1 MERSQYFRKI
11 ERRVN
16 TSRRNLAVRPQTP
29 WYIRVIWA
37 LFFVLTMG
45 GISWWSYIS
54 GLESAG
60 FNRQQA
66 EIELAQRRDQAE
78 THLAEIA
85 QLSSEVASFERQVQ
99 MERATNAE
107 LMKQV
112 KNANEENVRL
122 NEDLTLFQ
130 TLTVPGTRDGKLT
143 IQYFKVERD
152 TLPDE
157 YRYRL
162 FLVQGGQKR
171 MPAFQGKFQLLVNI
185 RQGDNQS
192 VLIFPQENLPT
203 AVEEEERKIDDVER
217 PLDNTIYQLN
227 FKYYQRIERSFRIQP
242 GASIESVE
250 VRIYKQGVNEPK
262 IKRSVTLS

>member
-1 MERSQYFRKI
+1 MERPKYFRRI

-16 TSRRNLAVRPQTP
+16 TSNRNLAVRPQTP
-29 WYIRVIWA
+29 WYIRVVWA
-37 LFFVLTMG
+37 LLFVLAMG
-45 GISWWSYIS
+45 GIGWWSYIS

-66 EIELAQRRDQAE
+66 ELELAQRREQAE
-78 THLAEIA
+78 VHLAEIA
-85 QLSSEVASFERQVQ
+85 QLSGKVASFERQVQ
-99 MERATNAE
+99 MEQATNAE
-107 LMKQV
+107 LLAQV

-185 RQGDNQS
+185 RQGDNKS
-192 VLIFPQENLPT
+192 VLIFPQENSPT
-203 AVEEEERKIDDVER
+203 TTEERKIDDAEH

-227 FKYYQRIERSFRIQP
+227 FKYYKRIERSFRIEP
-242 GASIESVE
+242 ETTIENVE
-250 VRIYKQGVNEPK
+250 VRIYEQGVNEPK

>member
-1 MERSQYFRKI
+1 MERPKYFRKI

-16 TSRRNLAVRPQTP
+16 TSNRNLAVKPQAP
-29 WYIRVIWA
+29 WYMKVVWA
-37 LFFVLTMG
+37 LLFLLALG
-45 GISWWSYIS
+45 GVGWWSYIS

-60 FNRQQA
+60 FNREQA
-66 EIELAQRRDQAE
+66 EIELAQRREQAE
-78 THLAEIA
+78 MHLAEIA
-85 QLSSEVASFERQVQ
+85 QLSSKVASFERQVQ
-99 MERATNAE
+99 MEQATNVE
-107 LMKQV
+107 LMAQV
-112 KNANEENVRL
+112 KSANEENVHL

-171 MPAFQGKFQLLVNI
+171 MPAFRGKFQLLVNI
-185 RQGDNQS
+185 RQGDDKS
-192 VLIFPQENLPT
+192 VLIFPQENLP
-203 AVEEEERKIDDVER
+203 AADEEKKVNDAGH
-217 PLDNTIYQLN
+217 PSDNTVYQLD
-227 FKYYQRIERSFRIQP
+227 FKYYKRIERSFRIEP
-242 GASIESVE
+242 ESTIESVE
-250 VRIYKQGVNEPK
+250 VRIYEQGANEPK

>member
-1 MERSQYFRKI
+1 M
-11 ERRVN
+11 
-16 TSRRNLAVRPQTP
+16 
-29 WYIRVIWA
+29 WA
-37 LFFVLTMG
+37 LFFVLAIG
-45 GISWWSYIS
+45 GIGWWSYIL

-78 THLAEIA
+78 KHLVEIV

-107 LMKQV
+107 LMTQV

-185 RQGDNQS
+185 RQGDSQS
-192 VLIFPQENLPT
+192 VLIFPHENLPT
-203 AVEEEERKIDDVER
+203 VVEERKVDGVER
-217 PLDNTIYQLN
+217 PLDNTVYQLN
-227 FKYYQRIERSFRIQP
+227 FKYYKRIERSFRIQP
-242 GASIESVE
+242 DALIESVE
-250 VRIYKQGVNEPK
+250 VRIYEQGVHEPK

>member
-1 MERSQYFRKI
+1 
-11 ERRVN
+11 
-16 TSRRNLAVRPQTP
+16 
-29 WYIRVIWA
+29 
-37 LFFVLTMG
+37 MG
-45 GISWWSYIS
+45 GIGWWSYIS
-54 GLESAG
+54 GLKSAG

-66 EIELAQRRDQAE
+66 EIEIAQRRDQE
-78 THLAEIA
+78 KIHLAEIA
-85 QLSSEVASFERQVQ
+85 QLSSKVASFERQVQ
-99 MERATNAE
+99 MEQATNVE
-107 LMKQV
+107 LMAQI

-122 NEDLTLFQ
+122 NEDLALFQ

-185 RQGDNQS
+185 RQGDNKS

-203 AVEEEERKIDDVER
+203 AAEEGKVDDVER
-217 PLDNTIYQLN
+217 PLDNTVYQLN
-227 FKYYQRIERSFRIQP
+227 FKYYKRIERSFRIEP
-242 GASIESVE
+242 EAAIESVE
-250 VRIYKQGVNEPK
+250 VRIYKQGENEPK

>member
-1 MERSQYFRKI
+1 MERPQYFRKI

-54 GLESAG
+54 GLELAG

-78 THLAEIA
+78 MHLAEIA
-85 QLSSEVASFERQVQ
+85 QLSSKVASFERQVQ
-99 MERATNAE
+99 MEQATNAE
-107 LMKQV
+107 LMAHV

-203 AVEEEERKIDDVER
+203 AVEEKKVDDVEH
-217 PLDNTIYQLN
+217 PLDNTVYQLN
-227 FKYYQRIERSFRIQP
+227 FKYYKRIERSFKIQP
-242 GASIESVE
+242 ETSIESVE
-250 VRIYKQGVNEPK
+250 VRIYEQGVNEPK
-262 IKRSVTLS
+262 IKRSVTMS

>member
-1 MERSQYFRKI
+1 MERPKYFRRI

-16 TSRRNLAVRPQTP
+16 TSNRNLAVRPQTP

-37 LFFVLTMG
+37 LLLVLLMG
-45 GISWWSYIS
+45 GVGWWSYIS
-54 GLESAG
+54 GLETAG

-66 EIELAQRRDQAE
+66 ELELTQRREQAE
-78 THLAEIA
+78 IHLAEIS
-85 QLSSEVASFERQVQ
+85 QLSSKVASFERQIQ
-99 MERATNAE
+99 MEQATNAE
-107 LMKQV
+107 LMAQV
-112 KNANEENVRL
+112 KSANEENVRL

-185 RQGDNQS
+185 RQGDEKS
-192 VLIFPQENLPT
+192 VLILPQENST
-203 AVEEEERKIDDVER
+203 IAAEERKVEEAER
-217 PLDNTIYQLN
+217 PSDNTTYQLN
-227 FKYYQRIERSFRIQP
+227 FKYYKRIERSFRIEP
-242 GASIESVE
+242 ETIIESVE
-250 VRIYKQGVNEPK
+250 VRIYEQGANEPK